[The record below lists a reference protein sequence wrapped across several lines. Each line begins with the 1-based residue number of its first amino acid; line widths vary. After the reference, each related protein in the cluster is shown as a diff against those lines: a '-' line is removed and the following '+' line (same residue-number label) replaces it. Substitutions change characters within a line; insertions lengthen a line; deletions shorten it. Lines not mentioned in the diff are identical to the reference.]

1 MPELYPYA
9 AARVHAREPLLL
21 GRQQLEQL
29 LAAKT
34 YEDCLKTLRGFGW
47 DGGDTA
53 EEILAAETEKTWKLM
68 EELLPDPE
76 LFRMFR
82 LPVDFNNAK
91 AAVKSAVTQVQPEG
105 VFLPG
110 GSLAPEALLE
120 AAKTGE
126 FSKLPDWMAQPME
139 KARRLLLQTGDGQAC
154 DMLLDRAALEE
165 MLREGERSDCPL
177 LGEYAELFVAAADI
191 KIALRAVK
199 TNRPS
204 SFLPEALASCRSVE
218 KRALIEA
225 ARDGME
231 GLCRYLALTPYG
243 DGAEAL
249 AAGASAFDKWRDNRV
264 MSLIRREKANPFTLG
279 PAAAHFLARQNEIA
293 MVRMVLSAK
302 RNGLDREDVEGRLRE
317 LYV

>member
-139 KARRLLLQTGDGQAC
+139 KARKLLLQTGDGQAC
-154 DMLLDRAALEE
+154 DVLLDRAALEE
-165 MLREGERSDCPL
+165 MLRE
-177 LGEYAELFVAAADI
+177 
-191 KIALRAVK
+191 
-199 TNRPS
+199 
-204 SFLPEALASCRSVE
+204 
-218 KRALIEA
+218 
-225 ARDGME
+225 DGK
-231 GLCRYLALTPYG
+231 L
-243 DGAEAL
+243 
-249 AAGASAFDKWRDNRV
+249 
-264 MSLIRREKANPFTLG
+264 
-279 PAAAHFLARQNEIA
+279 
-293 MVRMVLSAK
+293 
-302 RNGLDREDVEGRLRE
+302 
-317 LYV
+317 

>member
-1 MPELYPYA
+1 M
-9 AARVHAREPLLL
+9 
-21 GRQQLEQL
+21 
-29 LAAKT
+29 
-34 YEDCLKTLRGFGW
+34 
-47 DGGDTA
+47 
-53 EEILAAETEKTWKLM
+53 
-68 EELLPDPE
+68 
-76 LFRMFR
+76 
-82 LPVDFNNAK
+82 
-91 AAVKSAVTQVQPEG
+91 
-105 VFLPG
+105 
-110 GSLAPEALLE
+110 
-120 AAKTGE
+120 
-126 FSKLPDWMAQPME
+126 
-139 KARRLLLQTGDGQAC
+139 
-154 DMLLDRAALEE
+154 
-165 MLREGERSDCPL
+165 
-177 LGEYAELFVAAADI
+177 AAADI

-264 MSLIRREKANPFTLG
+264 MALIRREKANPFTLG

>member
-91 AAVKSAVTQVQPEG
+91 AAIKSAVTQVQPEG

-110 GSLAPEALLE
+110 GSLDPEALLE

-139 KARRLLLQTGDGQAC
+139 KARKLLLQTRGLPSAG
-154 DMLLDRAALEE
+154 RI
-165 MLREGERSDCPL
+165 R
-177 LGEYAELFVAAADI
+177 
-191 KIALRAVK
+191 RAVCGGGGHQ
-199 TNRPS
+199 NRFAGGENKPAFLLFAGGFG
-204 SFLPEALASCRSVE
+204 FLPQRGEESPDRS
-218 KRALIEA
+218 RP
-225 ARDGME
+225 G
-231 GLCRYLALTPYG
+231 
-243 DGAEAL
+243 
-249 AAGASAFDKWRDNRV
+249 
-264 MSLIRREKANPFTLG
+264 
-279 PAAAHFLARQNEIA
+279 
-293 MVRMVLSAK
+293 
-302 RNGLDREDVEGRLRE
+302 RNGGSLPVSGPDPLWRWGRGPGGGGFRF
-317 LYV
+317 